1 MKRLVA
7 AASVL
12 ALALATEAAAQDTQA
27 PPEAP
32 IASAIAQDVATG
44 VEPIAA
50 TPDVAISPSATIQ
63 QAMTRPAPSRVR
75 PAINTDEGGLWGM
88 SDRTEQEA
96 RNSGQLEND
105 AALNAYLY
113 EVACRVAADACG
125 DIRLYVMN
133 RPYFNAS
140 MAPNGYTEVWSGL
153 LLRVEDEAQLAF
165 VLGHEIGHYRER
177 HSLAM
182 LRTIRSRAGVAMV
195 FSIITVGAGVGII
208 GDIVYLGTIA
218 SVFGFSREN
227 ESEADMIGFDH
238 AVAAGYDAHAG
249 DLLWKN
255 LLAETQ
261 ASDNPDV
268 RRQETRGS
276 IFRTHPLS
284 ADRVEALEERAAAA
298 TGGETHRERYRAA
311 IRPFLARGGSRGL
324 GASPH
329 ADHSRGPWLRAGR
342 GHRTRN
348 RLRLA
353 CCWHRRRFR
362 RPRGQDRDFSRRR
375 WRVAVAAVGRFG
387 RCPRPAFHGP
397 PDQCGGSRADR
408 VGYAPGCAEPG
419 HAGSARS
426 RRPDRSECAPRTARS
441 QGRAAS
447 ERGHPG
453 RRGTG
458 RSQPTPH
465 GAR

>member
-1 MKRLVA
+1 
-7 AASVL
+7 
-12 ALALATEAAAQDTQA
+12 
-27 PPEAP
+27 
-32 IASAIAQDVATG
+32 
-44 VEPIAA
+44 
-50 TPDVAISPSATIQ
+50 
-63 QAMTRPAPSRVR
+63 
-75 PAINTDEGGLWGM
+75 M

-249 DLLWKN
+249 DLLWQN

-311 IRPFLARGGSRGL
+311 IRPFLGEWLRSDLRRRDYGQTALLLDRL
-324 GASPH
+324 GAH
-329 ADHSRGPWLRAGR
+329 GEDLGVIEYYRGEI
-342 GHRTRN
+342 N
-348 RLRLA
+348 RLR
-353 CCWHRRRFR
+353 
-362 RPRGQDRDFSRRR
+362 RGEGDRERAFQHYSNAIAQPDAPAAAWRELGEYASRDGRNAD
-375 WRVAVAAVGRFG
+375 AVALFTTYLERAPQAGDRALVEARI
-387 RCPRPAFHGP
+387 
-397 PDQCGGSRADR
+397 QQLSGG
-408 VGYAPGCAEPG
+408 G
-419 HAGSARS
+419 
-426 RRPDRSECAPRTARS
+426 
-441 QGRAAS
+441 Q
-447 ERGHPG
+447 
-453 RRGTG
+453 
-458 RSQPTPH
+458 
-465 GAR
+465 